1 MSTTTHL
8 GLPLIA
14 AAQAQK
20 HVTHNEALQ
29 VLDALVQLAV
39 ADSDRTA
46 PPGAPAEGDRHIV
59 AAGGTGDWSGHDGEV
74 AAFLAGG
81 WVFVAARRGFVA
93 LDAAENRLLIHDGA
107 EWRDLSTALRLQNL
121 GHLGVN
127 ATADDTNRF
136 AVRSGAALF
145 SHVPAA
151 EGGSGDM
158 RLTLNRETAGDTAS
172 LVFQSGWSGRA
183 ELGLAGDDTFR
194 LKVSADGA
202 AWTEAMTV
210 DPASGRLSLPAAG
223 LRAGAAE
230 LAALGS
236 LWGINTA
243 APSGTLRIVHD
254 GTGQVPLV
262 LERCQDSGSPNIVT
276 RRSRGSVA
284 ARTAVQAG
292 DVVGGQN
299 AFAHDGTDYRVC
311 AQMRPVVDGA
321 VSTGIVPSRWEI
333 FTTDTSGVTAVR
345 TTVDRNGDL
354 IQTGAIRAGG
364 PVRPGSFTVATL
376 PAAADHAGALVDVV
390 DEAGG
395 RTLAMSDGADWRRVH
410 DRAVVS

>member
-1 MSTTTHL
+1 MTDTTHL

-39 ADSDRTA
+39 ADSDRSA
-46 PPGAPAEGDRHIV
+46 PPAAPAEGDRHIV
-59 AAGGTGDWSGHDGEV
+59 AAGATGAWSGHDGAV
-74 AAFLAGG
+74 AAFLSGG
-81 WVFVAARRGFVA
+81 WVFLAPRRGFVA
-93 LDAAENRLLIHDGA
+93 LDAAENRLLIHDGTN
-107 EWRDLSTALRLQNL
+107 WRDLASALRLQNI

-127 ATADDTNRF
+127 ATADDANRL
-136 AVRSGAALF
+136 AVRSPAVLL

-151 EGGSGDM
+151 ESGSGDM
-158 RLTLNRETAGDTAS
+158 RLTVNRETAAGTAS

-183 ELGLAGDDTFR
+183 ELGLAGDDAFR

-202 AWTEAMTV
+202 AWTAAMTV
-210 DPASGRLSLPAAG
+210 DPATGRLSLPAAG
-223 LRAGAAE
+223 LRADSAQ
-230 LAALGS
+230 LAASGS
-236 LWGINTA
+236 LWGVNTA
-243 APSGTLRIVHD
+243 APAATLHILHD
-254 GTGQVPLV
+254 GTGQVPLI
-262 LERCQDSGSPNIVT
+262 LERCQDSGAPNLVT
-276 RRSRGSVA
+276 RRARGSVA

-299 AFAHDGTDYRVC
+299 AFGHDGTDYRVC

-321 VSTGIVPSRWEI
+321 VSAGVVPSRWEL
-333 FTTDTSGVTAVR
+333 FTTDAAGVTAVR
-345 TTVDRNGDL
+345 TTIDRNGDL
-354 IQTGAIRAGG
+354 IQTGAVRAGG

-376 PAAADHAGALVDVV
+376 PAAADHAGALVDVT

>member
-1 MSTTTHL
+1 MTSTTHL

-46 PPGAPAEGDRHIV
+46 PPASPGEGDRHIV
-59 AAGGTGDWSGHDGEV
+59 AAGATGAWSGHEGEI
-74 AAFLAGG
+74 AAFLSGG
-81 WVFVAARRGFVA
+81 WVFVAPRRGFVA
-93 LDAAENRLLIHDGA
+93 LEAAGNRLLIHDGA
-107 EWRDLSTALRLQNL
+107 DWQDLSTALRPQNL
-121 GHLGVN
+121 VRLGVN
-127 ATADDTNRF
+127 ATADDTNRL
-136 AVRSGAALF
+136 AVGSPAVLL
-145 SHVPAA
+145 SHVPAS

-158 RLTLNRETAGDTAS
+158 RLTVNRETAADTAS

-183 ELGLAGDDTFR
+183 ELGLAGDDAFR

-202 AWTEAMTV
+202 AWIGAMTV
-210 DPASGRLSLPAAG
+210 DPATGRLSLPAAG
-223 LRAGAAE
+223 LRADNAQ
-230 LAALGS
+230 LAGLGS

-243 APSGTLRIVHD
+243 APAGTLHIVHD
-254 GTGQVPLV
+254 GTGQVPLI
-262 LERCQDSGSPNIVT
+262 LERCQDSGPPNLVT
-276 RRSRGSVA
+276 RRSRGSAA
-284 ARTAVQAG
+284 ARTAVQPG

-321 VSTGIVPSRWEI
+321 VSTGIVPARWEL
-333 FTTDTSGVTAVR
+333 FTTDIAGVTAVR
-345 TTVDRNGDL
+345 TTVDRHGDL
-354 IQTGAIRAGG
+354 IQTGSIRAGG

-376 PAAADHAGALVDVV
+376 PAAADHAGALVDVT

>member
-39 ADSDRTA
+39 ADSDRTT
-46 PPGAPAEGDRHIV
+46 PPPDPGEGDRHIV
-59 AAGGTGDWSGHDGEV
+59 AAGATGDWSGHDGEIAV
-74 AAFLAGG
+74 FLSGG
-81 WVFVAARRGFVA
+81 WVFAAPRRGFVA
-93 LDAAENRLLIHDGA
+93 LDAAENRLLIHNGA
-107 EWRDLSTALRLQNL
+107 DWRDLSTALRLQNL
-121 GHLGVN
+121 ARLGVN
-127 ATADDTNRF
+127 ATADDTNRV
-136 AVRSGAALF
+136 AVCAPAVLL

-151 EGGSGDM
+151 EGGTGDM
-158 RLTLNRETAGDTAS
+158 RLTVNRETGSDTAS
-172 LVFQSGWSGRA
+172 LVFQSGWAGRA
-183 ELGLAGDDTFR
+183 ELGLGGDETFR
-194 LKVSADGA
+194 IKVSVDGA
-202 AWTEAMTV
+202 AWTDAV
-210 DPASGRLSLPAAG
+210 AIDPANGRLSLPAVG
-223 LRAGAAE
+223 LRAGTAQ

-236 LWGINTA
+236 LWGVNTV
-243 APSGTLRIVHD
+243 APAGTLHILHD

-262 LERCQDSGSPNIVT
+262 LERCQDSGSPNLAT
-276 RRSRGSVA
+276 RRSRGSA
-284 ARTAVQAG
+284 TARTAVQAG

-311 AQMRPVVDGA
+311 AQLRPVVDGA
-321 VSTGIVPSRWEI
+321 VSTGIVPTRWEL
-333 FTTDTSGVTAVR
+333 FTTDASGATAVR
-345 TTVDRNGDL
+345 TIVDRNGDL

-376 PAAADHAGALVDVV
+376 PAAAGHAGALVDVV

-395 RTLAMSDGADWRRVH
+395 RTLAMSDGTAWQRVH